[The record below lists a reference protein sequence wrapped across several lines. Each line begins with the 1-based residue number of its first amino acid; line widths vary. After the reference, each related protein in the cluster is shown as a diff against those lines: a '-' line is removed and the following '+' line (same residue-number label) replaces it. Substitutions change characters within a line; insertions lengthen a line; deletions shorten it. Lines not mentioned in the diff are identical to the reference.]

1 MHLSVSATAVSYLLH
16 CTAYFTNCTCIFST
30 SIPYQLKLVKLLGQ
44 VLLGYYH
51 QRILEYQAAHDH
63 PALLVLPVVQKHLES
78 LDHLLH
84 LKDNPSTTE
93 RVSVMLF
100 VTHKCRPVVL
110 LRLLNS

>member
-44 VLLGYYH
+44 VLLGHYH